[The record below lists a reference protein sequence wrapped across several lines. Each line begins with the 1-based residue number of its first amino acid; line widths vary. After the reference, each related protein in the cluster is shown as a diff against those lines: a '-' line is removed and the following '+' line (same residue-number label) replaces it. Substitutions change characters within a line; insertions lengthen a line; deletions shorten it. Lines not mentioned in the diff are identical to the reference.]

1 LQLSNSGCVKTL
13 TGIYWSLTVDKYAN
27 SMYLKMVV
35 SFKEEFYFMGQISS
49 SAAQVIISII
59 PIVGIVMGSVVIFFY
74 LLWNH
79 KRRTLLIKAGQFK
92 RPEFDLLTFSLL
104 AGLLLSAVGLALT
117 IFLAIALGVNFGLL
131 GGIIPLAVGIGLLAY
146 YGIRHGDRPS

>member
-1 LQLSNSGCVKTL
+1 
-13 TGIYWSLTVDKYAN
+13 
-27 SMYLKMVV
+27 M
-35 SFKEEFYFMGQISS
+35 SS

-92 RPEFDLLTFSLL
+92 RPDFDLLTFSLL
-104 AGLLLSAVGLALT
+104 TGLLLGSVGLALT
-117 IFLAIALGVNFGLL
+117 IFLAIALGINFGLL
-131 GGIIPLAVGIGLLAY
+131 GGIIPLSTGIGLLVY
-146 YGIRHGDRPS
+146 YGIKHGDRPS